1 MRWGRGMGRRYFP
14 ASGLVGLGS
23 VAALPSAGSGAELW
37 SKNKTIFVHFLSEKP
52 PFANRIY

>member
-1 MRWGRGMGRRYFP
+1 MGRRYFP

-52 PFANRIY
+52 PFANIIY